1 LRKERARKKK
11 LKAAG
16 WKTRKRGEMEKGEED
31 AGEESVKTVAD
42 EEKEEKSA
50 VEERKPSGKLKFF
63 LGRKL
68 EDLKCRGY
76 T

>member
-42 EEKEEKSA
+42 EEKE
-50 VEERKPSGKLKFF
+50 
-63 LGRKL
+63 
-68 EDLKCRGY
+68 
-76 T
+76 